1 MLSVCLDRPT
11 RSDSVWRPQPRANRS
26 VILGATHWSDPRRWP
41 PVARTKSST
50 ESALSRTTAALPSS
64 ASGSF
69 GAYWVTIVWL
79 TITPTTPTMK
89 DNTSTAKSRMRRKLD
104 GDVRRSCSQG
114 EAAVESVAQES
125 RAELRAE
132 LRARLLSRVDE
143 RRVVVLLLSEEEH
156 AEQDEQR
163 AAEDAPH
170 ADALRRP
177 RRQRDPRRRDAE
189 PAEDEDEHDAD
200 AEPPVLLQPPHPLL
214 LVPQQQLPPLVVRVV
229 VVREDERAD
238 PLEEDDDEDRGEEQK
253 DEEVHQALGRRR
265 APRHAP
271 DQPARE
277 VQVRLD
283 VLAPLDRILE
293 LPALPVQLAEDPVP
307 EPLRVRRDA
316 LRRLELSEAALGAVG
331 RGAEE
336 VLA

>member
-1 MLSVCLDRPT
+1 ML
-11 RSDSVWRPQPRANRS
+11 
-26 VILGATHWSDPRRWP
+26 
-41 PVARTKSST
+41 
-50 ESALSRTTAALPSS
+50 
-64 ASGSF
+64 
-69 GAYWVTIVWL
+69 
-79 TITPTTPTMK
+79 
-89 DNTSTAKSRMRRKLD
+89 
-104 GDVRRSCSQG
+104 
-114 EAAVESVAQES
+114 
-125 RAELRAE
+125 
-132 LRARLLSRVDE
+132 
-143 RRVVVLLLSEEEH
+143 
-156 AEQDEQR
+156 
-163 AAEDAPH
+163 
-170 ADALRRP
+170 
-177 RRQRDPRRRDAE
+177 
-189 PAEDEDEHDAD
+189 DAD

-214 LVPQQQLPPLVVRVV
+214 LVPQQQLPPLVVRIV

>member
-1 MLSVCLDRPT
+1 MSSAPPKTHHTPT
-11 RSDSVWRPQPRANRS
+11 RFAGRAGS
-26 VILGATHWSDPRRWP
+26 AI
-41 PVARTKSST
+41 PVAATQSPPKTRMST
-50 ESALSRTTAALPSS
+50 MPTPSPRS
-64 ASGSF
+64 
-69 GAYWVTIVWL
+69 
-79 TITPTTPTMK
+79 
-89 DNTSTAKSRMRRKLD
+89 
-104 GDVRRSCSQG
+104 SCSR
-114 EAAVESVAQES
+114 
-125 RAELRAE
+125 RA
-132 LRARLLSRVDE
+132 
-143 RRVVVLLLSEEEH
+143 
-156 AEQDEQR
+156 
-163 AAEDAPH
+163 
-170 ADALRRP
+170 
-177 RRQRDPRRRDAE
+177 
-189 PAEDEDEHDAD
+189 
-200 AEPPVLLQPPHPLL
+200 LL